1 VARTL
6 ILEVEGVSKT
16 FGGLVALSN
25 ISLTVPNNDTVA
37 LIGPNGSGKT
47 TLFNIITG
55 FIRPDSGRVRFA
67 NKDITGCKPHEICRL
82 GIARTFQLSK
92 PFMHMSTIENIVTG
106 HMFGRNNTSKPS
118 EAGKRAEEVLKFTG
132 LAEKSRIP
140 AKNLTAIDR
149 RKLEIARALACD
161 PTLLLLDECMA
172 GLNPTETD
180 ETVRLLEAV
189 RSEKNITIVLIE
201 HVMKAVMR
209 ISNKVV
215 VLDGGEKIAEGKPTE
230 ISNDPL
236 VIEAYLGKGAGEES

>member
-1 VARTL
+1 
-6 ILEVEGVSKT
+6 
-16 FGGLVALSN
+16 
-25 ISLTVPNNDTVA
+25 
-37 LIGPNGSGKT
+37 
-47 TLFNIITG
+47 
-55 FIRPDSGRVRFA
+55 
-67 NKDITGCKPHEICRL
+67 
-82 GIARTFQLSK
+82 
-92 PFMHMSTIENIVTG
+92 
-106 HMFGRNNTSKPS
+106 
-118 EAGKRAEEVLKFTG
+118 
-132 LAEKSRIP
+132 
-140 AKNLTAIDR
+140 
-149 RKLEIARALACD
+149 
-161 PTLLLLDECMA
+161 MA